1 VLNGPDGSPI
11 SLSGKYPE
19 FAENYMNEDWCAALA

>member
-1 VLNGPDGSPI
+1 VIGPDGQPI

-19 FAENYMNEDWCAALA
+19 FEAVYVGQDFCAALA